1 MNELYKKILREKRR
15 SMHCPIQS
23 LKFWIGDRITWN
35 RDCKH
40 NFKWHL
46 HATKS
51 ISRITTLPL
60 KPLSDQIWIRYSC
73 FSSFKLFNFI
83 CGFSAK
89 GLAHFLLVRNNG
101 DSIRI
106 NHLLIQKNNF
116 IFHIFDQIKGTVKK
130 NERGYRM
137 KPKNLRRWMIHI
149 RHLSDVPVSGN

>member
-1 MNELYKKILREKRR
+1 MTVSIISSDTSMQQSQYPELQRYHWNLCLIKYELDIHVFLR
-15 SMHCPIQS
+15 
-23 LKFWIGDRITWN
+23 LN
-35 RDCKH
+35 
-40 NFKWHL
+40 
-46 HATKS
+46 
-51 ISRITTLPL
+51 
-60 KPLSDQIWIRYSC
+60 
-73 FSSFKLFNFI
+73 

-137 KPKNLRRWMIHI
+137 KPENLRRWMIHMTSIYLQMFLSREIDI
-149 RHLSDVPVSGN
+149 RLCQNYIYQNLI